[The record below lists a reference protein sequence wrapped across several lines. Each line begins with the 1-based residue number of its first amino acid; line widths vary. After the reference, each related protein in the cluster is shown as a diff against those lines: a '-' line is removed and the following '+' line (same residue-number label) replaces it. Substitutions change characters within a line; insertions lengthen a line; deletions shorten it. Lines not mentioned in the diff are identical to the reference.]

1 MRGKY
6 DDIIGL
12 SRPVSARHAPMS
24 MENRAAQFSPF
35 AALTGYDDAIG
46 EAGRLTDQFTAPDEE
61 TARLISIRLQLL
73 QERERQRPPVEM
85 LCFIPDGRKEG
96 GAYKTVSGQVQ
107 QVDACEQ
114 CIRLT
119 DGRRIPFA
127 AVVQLESP
135 LFPEAFPV
143 STE

>member
-46 EAGRLTDQFTAPDEE
+46 EAGRLTDPFTAPDEE

-73 QERERQRPPVEM
+73 QERELLRVRGLLQ
-85 LCFIPDGRKEG
+85 
-96 GAYKTVSGQVQ
+96 
-107 QVDACEQ
+107 EQ
-114 CIRLT
+114 
-119 DGRRIPFA
+119 
-127 AVVQLESP
+127 EP
-135 LFPEAFPV
+135 LREQELLREHL
-143 STE
+143 SH